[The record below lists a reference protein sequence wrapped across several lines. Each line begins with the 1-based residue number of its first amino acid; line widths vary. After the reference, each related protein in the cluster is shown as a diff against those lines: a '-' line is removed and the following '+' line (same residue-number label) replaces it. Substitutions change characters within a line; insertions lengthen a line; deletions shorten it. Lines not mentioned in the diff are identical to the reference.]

1 LTDTSTM
8 NDSSRRRQRLT
19 RLRRPAWLG
28 TIRRTSPLSDQWGK
42 ERGTPVDRYYIERFL
57 QENRERIRG
66 RVLEVKDA
74 RYTGRF
80 GAQVSRSD
88 VLDIDDRN
96 TDATIVTDLAAA
108 DDVEAALFDC
118 FILTQTLQY
127 VFDFGAALQHVH
139 RILRP
144 GGTALCTVPVVNRI
158 GRLEAESEYWRF
170 TPAACKTLFEHAFSQ
185 GEVEVN
191 GHGNVLTCVAFLM
204 GMAAEELK
212 AEELDADDPFFP
224 LLVTVRATKAG

>member
-1 LTDTSTM
+1 M
-8 NDSSRRRQRLT
+8 

-42 ERGTPVDRYYIERFL
+42 ERGTPLDRYYIERFL
-57 QENRERIRG
+57 HENHERIRG
-66 RVLEVKDA
+66 HVLEVKDA
-74 RYTGRF
+74 RYTRRF

-96 TDATIVTDLAAA
+96 PHATVVADLAAA
-108 DDVEAALFDC
+108 DDVEAAAFDC

-127 VFDFGAALQHVH
+127 IFDVQGALEHVH

-144 GGTALCTVPVVNRI
+144 GGTVLCTVPVINRI
-158 GRLEAESEYWRF
+158 GQLEAESEYWRF
-170 TPAACKTLFEHAFSQ
+170 TPTACKTLFEEAFSE

-204 GMAAEELK
+204 GMAAEELRT
-212 AEELDADDPFFP
+212 EELDADDPFFP

>member
-1 LTDTSTM
+1 M

-28 TIRRTSPLSDQWGK
+28 TIRRTTPLSDQWGK

-74 RYTGRF
+74 RYTRQF
-80 GAQVSRSD
+80 GAEVSRSD